1 MRSKGFIVGFLVGLL
16 TFLVA
21 NLYSYYRM
29 INEPVLIDAYVSFGL
44 PFKMYT
50 SGGFTGDLIIWR
62 GLLANIVIVVSVSF
76 LIGLLLKRLLQPH
89 HRPA

>member
-1 MRSKGFIVGFLVGLL
+1 MRNKGFIVGFLVGLL

-29 INEPVLIDAYVSFGL
+29 SNESVLIDAYVSFGL
-44 PFKMYT
+44 PFTMYT
-50 SGGFTGDLIIWR
+50 SGGFTGDVIIWR

-89 HRPA
+89 QRPA